1 MKLTCKKHVAK
12 LGNTNHEDFALNRVY

>member
-12 LGNTNHEDFALNRVY
+12 LGNTNHEDFAFNRVY

>member
-12 LGNTNHEDFALNRVY
+12 LDNTNHEDFVFNRVY